1 MSDES
6 YMLRLLDECRE
17 EIRLSDTKASII
29 FGVVGA
35 FAAILSSQLLSKTG
49 ALRTNGTAVTVI
61 GIVALAT
68 LIGSMLLL
76 GLAVT
81 PRVGRPE
88 PGRARYFEEQA
99 QFGSAAELL
108 QVVAAE
114 AHASS
119 ERHAQQLFVMARIAR
134 RKFGHLRTAMLTIL
148 AAIGLMVLAVLV
160 GAVR

>member
-108 QVVAAE
+108 EVVAAE
-114 AHASS
+114 A
-119 ERHAQQLFVMARIAR
+119 
-134 RKFGHLRTAMLTIL
+134 
-148 AAIGLMVLAVLV
+148 
-160 GAVR
+160 